1 MADRTHM
8 IDRTEMAGAAAFKWR
23 NHFTEATM
31 ALGEKLGRLLKGG
44 EVISLSGDLGAGK
57 THFAKGVARG
67 LEITG
72 TVTSPTFTLINE
84 YSGRLPLYHVDAYRL
99 AGIEEAYDLG
109 LEEYIYG
116 EGVTLVEWPDRL
128 AGLLP
133 ADLLVIEITR
143 VDGENEHTREISFFP
158 GPGYIE
164 LVRMLSGELK
174 NRVRTGD

>member
-1 MADRTHM
+1 MA
-8 IDRTEMAGAAAFKWR
+8 EFKSR
-23 NHFTEATM
+23 ARSTEATVD
-31 ALGEKLGRLLKGG
+31 LGERLGRLLKGG
-44 EVISLSGDLGAGK
+44 EVISLTGDLGAGK

-99 AGIEEAYDLG
+99 GGVEEAYDLG

-116 EGVTLVEWPDRL
+116 DGVTLVEWPDRV

-133 ADLLVIEITR
+133 ADRLVVEITR
-143 VDGENEHTREISFFP
+143 VDGADENTREISFFP